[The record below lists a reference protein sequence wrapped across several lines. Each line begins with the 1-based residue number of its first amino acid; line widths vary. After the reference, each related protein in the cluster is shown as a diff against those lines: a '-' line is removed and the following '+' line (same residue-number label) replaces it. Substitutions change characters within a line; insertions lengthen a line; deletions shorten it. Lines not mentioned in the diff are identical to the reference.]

1 MSIAA
6 AAIEYV
12 RTRPTAVAIVLLARV
27 QQRNHHLRCHG
38 RPGGVQPGRVGRD
51 PKARSRVFRGDAT
64 LSHSDSSAWFSWAE
78 LSRRSRS
85 TAPRKGTEPKRLQAR
100 ASRGASG
107 EGEPAGEAPPPGD
120 APAAAP
126 PAAATSGDPAAGR
139 EVFMTAGCAGCHA
152 LSDAGASGAIGP
164 NLDESL
170 PSFELAVDR
179 VTNGA
184 GAMPPFSDQLGATE
198 IEDGRRLRRRG
209 DLRLAPAP
217 SAPTA
222 PTSPVASVKRRGW
235 DSNPRPG
242 DEPEYAIS
250 SRAP

>member
-1 MSIAA
+1 MSNSEI
-6 AAIEYV
+6 IISV
-12 RTRPTAVAIVLLARV
+12 VTAVLVVFSLVVSVVIPR
-27 QQRNHHLRCHG
+27 RD
-38 RPGGVQPGRVGRD
+38 PSFPGRRNLVTFGLICMVLVG
-51 PKARSRVFRGDAT
+51 GTLAT
-64 LSHSDSSAWFSWAE
+64 VEVYGAE
-78 LSRRSRS
+78 EGHGAEAA
-85 TAPRKGTEPKRLQAR
+85 TGEGEP
-100 ASRGASG
+100 GASG

-198 IEDGRRLRRRG
+198 IEDV
-209 DLRLAPAP
+209 AAYVV
-217 SAPTA
+217 AA
-222 PTSPVASVKRRGW
+222 TSG
-235 DSNPRPG
+235 
-242 DEPEYAIS
+242 
-250 SRAP
+250 